1 MSLVAAGRV
10 GVGAR
15 RVGLGASRVVL
26 GVTLGAVLLS
36 GCARFDDRASSP
48 FTPEPTW
55 QDAEPNTTTPKTPP
69 SNAKRPDLPCVD
81 PDTAVVV
88 SCLDTTGGL
97 VALPDGGSAL
107 VAERTTGR
115 ILKVVATDEGE
126 PPAPVEVAKLDIDPA
141 GDGGLTGLALS
152 PTFGEDG
159 LVYAYITTPSDN
171 RVVRISTDG
180 GGAPKPILTGIP
192 KGSNGNR
199 GSIDFLH
206 DRMLILTGDAGNPSL
221 ATDSSS
227 LAGKL
232 LGVDSPAPGASSTV
246 LVSGIGVAGGVCSDG
261 KDSIWFTDRTAT
273 EDRLQRVGPDGAA
286 VKAWTWPDHPGVAGC
301 AAAADGVAISL
312 TNQKGLALATADKT
326 THAVTAAPAV
336 LAQDKYGRL
345 DGAALGGD
353 GNIWVGT
360 VNKPDGNPNQYDDRV
375 VRIPPPA
382 AGGEGGKQ

>member
-1 MSLVAAGRV
+1 MVRAGA
-10 GVGAR
+10 G
-15 RVGLGASRVVL
+15 RVVL
-26 GVTLGAVLLS
+26 GMTLGAVLLS

-48 FTPEPTW
+48 FTTEPTW
-55 QDAEPNTTTPKTPP
+55 QDAEPKTTTPKTPP

-81 PDTAVVV
+81 PDLAVVV

-126 PPAPVEVAKLDIDPA
+126 PPAPVEVAKVEVDPA
-141 GDGGLTGLALS
+141 GDGGVTGLALS
-152 PTFGEDG
+152 PTYGEDG
-159 LVYAYITTPSDN
+159 LVYAYVTTPSDN

-180 GGAPKPILTGIP
+180 GAPKPILTGIP
-192 KGSNGNR
+192 KGANGNR
-199 GSIDFLH
+199 GSIDFTAP
-206 DRMLILTGDAGNPSL
+206 DRMLVLTGDAGNPAL
-221 ATDSSS
+221 AGDTGS

-232 LGVDSPAPGASSTV
+232 LRVNAPAPGAAAEV
-246 LVSGIGVAGGVCSDG
+246 MVSGIGVAGGVCSDG
-261 KDSIWFTDRTAT
+261 KGSIWITDRTAT
-273 EDRLQRVGPDGAA
+273 EDRLQRIGADGVA

-301 AAAADGVAISL
+301 AAATDAVAISM
-312 TNQKGLALATADKT
+312 TNQKALAVAMADKN
-326 THAVTAAPAV
+326 THAVTAAPSL

-345 DGAALGGD
+345 DGAAIGGD

-375 VRIPPPA
+375 VRIPPPNK
-382 AGGEGGKQ
+382 GDGSNGPD

>member
-1 MSLVAAGRV
+1 MSLVAAGRA

-15 RVGLGASRVVL
+15 RVVL

-48 FTPEPTW
+48 FTTEPTW
-55 QDAEPNTTTPKTPP
+55 QDAEPSTTTPKVPP
-69 SNAKRPDLPCVD
+69 TNAKRPDLPCVD
-81 PDTAVVV
+81 PDLAVVV
-88 SCLDTTGGL
+88 SCLDTTAGL

-126 PPAPVEVAKLDIDPA
+126 PPAPIEVARLDVDPA

-152 PTFGEDG
+152 PTFTEDG
-159 LVYAYITTPSDN
+159 LIYAYVTTGGDN
-171 RVVRISTDG
+171 RVVRISTD

-192 KGSNGNR
+192 KGVNGNR
-199 GSIDFLH
+199 GSIDFAAQN
-206 DRMLILTGDAGNPSL
+206 RMLVLTGDAGNPSL
-221 ATDSSS
+221 AADTNSM
-227 LAGKL
+227 AGKL
-232 LGVDSPAPGASSTV
+232 LSINSPAPGASADVVVT
-246 LVSGIGVAGGVCSDG
+246 GIGVAGGVCSDG
-261 KDSIWFTDRTAT
+261 KDSIWITDRTAT
-273 EDRLQRVGPDGAA
+273 EDRLQRVGPDGVA

-301 AAAADGVAISL
+301 AAASDGVAISL
-312 TNQKGLALATADKT
+312 TNQRALALATADKN
-326 THAVTAAPAV
+326 THAVTAAPSL

-345 DGAALGGD
+345 DGATLGGD

-375 VRIPPPA
+375 VRIPPPS
-382 AGGEGGKQ
+382 AGQGNGPD

>member
-15 RVGLGASRVVL
+15 RVVL

-48 FTPEPTW
+48 FTTEPTW
-55 QDAEPNTTTPKTPP
+55 QDAEPNSSTPKAPP
-69 SNAKRPDLPCVD
+69 TNAKRPDLPCVD
-81 PDTAVVV
+81 PDIAVVV
-88 SCLDTTGGL
+88 SCLDTTAGL

-126 PPAPVEVAKLDIDPA
+126 PPAPIEVAKLDIDAA
-141 GDGGLTGLALS
+141 GDGGVTGLALS
-152 PTFGEDG
+152 PTFSEDG
-159 LVYAYITTPSDN
+159 LLYAYITTASDN
-171 RVVRISTDG
+171 RVVRIATDG
-180 GGAPKPILTGIP
+180 GGTPKPILTGIP
-192 KGSNGNR
+192 KGLNGNR

-206 DRMLILTGDAGNPSL
+206 DRMLILTGDAGNPAL
-221 ATDSSS
+221 AGDNSS

-232 LGVDSPAPGASSTV
+232 LSIDSPAPGASANV
-246 LVSGIGVAGGVCSDG
+246 MVSGIGVAGGVCTDG

-273 EDRLQRVGPDGAA
+273 EDRLQRVGPDGVA
-286 VKAWTWPDHPGVAGC
+286 VKAWTWSDHPGVAGC
-301 AAAADGVAISL
+301 AAATDGVAISL
-312 TNQKGLALATADKT
+312 TNQKGLAIATADKNS
-326 THAVTAAPAV
+326 HAVTAAPSV

-375 VRIPPPA
+375 VRIPPPTT
-382 AGGEGGKQ
+382 GGGGGKE

>member
-1 MSLVAAGRV
+1 MSLVAGGRV

-15 RVGLGASRVVL
+15 NVAL
-26 GVTLGAVLLS
+26 GVTLGALLLS

-115 ILKVVATDEGE
+115 ILKVIATDEGE
-126 PPAPVEVAKLDIDPA
+126 PPAPIEVAKLDIDPA
-141 GDGGLTGLALS
+141 GDGGITGIALS
-152 PTFGEDG
+152 PTYGEDG
-159 LVYAYITTPSDN
+159 LIYAYITTASDN
-171 RVVRISTDG
+171 RVVRISSD

-192 KGSNGNR
+192 KGINGNR

-221 ATDSSS
+221 ATDTNSM
-227 LAGKL
+227 AGKL
-232 LGVDSPAPGASSTV
+232 LSINSPAPGATADV
-246 LVSGIGVAGGVCSDG
+246 VVSGIGVAGGVCTDG

-273 EDRLQRVGPDGAA
+273 EDRLQRLGPDGVA

-301 AAAADGVAISL
+301 AAASDGVAISL
-312 TNQKGLALATADKT
+312 TNQRGLAIATADKN
-326 THAVTAAPAV
+326 THAVTAAPSV

-345 DGAALGGD
+345 DGATLGGD

-375 VRIPPPA
+375 VRIPPPS
-382 AGGEGGKQ
+382 AGQSSQAD